1 MSVEQNKATLR
12 RMYEEVYNKGDL
24 SLAPQ
29 LIAAD
34 YHFGDLKG
42 PDGWKQAVTN
52 WRSAFPDVH
61 FTVDHAVGEED
72 WIAYRLSIQG
82 TFKGKWQNME
92 PTGKQVNFTL
102 AFFSQFKDGKLFT
115 STAFTD
121 PNVYQKL
128 GTVPPGTTG

>member
-72 WIAYRLSIQG
+72 WIAYR
-82 TFKGKWQNME
+82 
-92 PTGKQVNFTL
+92 
-102 AFFSQFKDGKLFT
+102 
-115 STAFTD
+115 
-121 PNVYQKL
+121 Y
-128 GTVPPGTTG
+128 PG